1 MKYVL
6 RTMKP
11 YKKAFGLAAIAV
23 SAGLTTLLLPSGT
36 SGLALAMYFG
46 LLALVVAGF
55 GIIGCFGQEKTRQWI
70 ESNF

>member
-36 SGLALAMYFG
+36 LAFPRFPGRFA
-46 LLALVVAGF
+46 
-55 GIIGCFGQEKTRQWI
+55 
-70 ESNF
+70 